1 MDRQENPQVFR
12 KPVAK
17 GAKYGSIAGLIAT
30 WSISTAIAASE
41 LELGLPISTFYAII
55 GLSLGSN
62 DFISSAYL
70 GFGLHLAT
78 GTILG
83 AVIGG
88 LAVRVE
94 MRKNITNIFNPY
106 RSILMGIGTGII
118 VWLVLFLPVTA
129 LVIQPSIDRIA
140 EILSLGQNNTPFSV
154 FDSDNLS
161 QSFRGI
167 AISAVAFHII

>member
-1 MDRQENPQVFR
+1 MDRQENPQFFR
-12 KPVAK
+12 RPVAK

-62 DFISSAYL
+62 DFIPSAYL

-94 MRKNITNIFNPY
+94 MRKNIANIFDPY
-106 RSILMGIGTGII
+106 RSIL
-118 VWLVLFLPVTA
+118 
-129 LVIQPSIDRIA
+129 DRKSTRLNSSHSQISYA
-140 EILSLGQNNTPFSV
+140 V
-154 FDSDNLS
+154 FCLKK
-161 QSFRGI
+161 
-167 AISAVAFHII
+167 